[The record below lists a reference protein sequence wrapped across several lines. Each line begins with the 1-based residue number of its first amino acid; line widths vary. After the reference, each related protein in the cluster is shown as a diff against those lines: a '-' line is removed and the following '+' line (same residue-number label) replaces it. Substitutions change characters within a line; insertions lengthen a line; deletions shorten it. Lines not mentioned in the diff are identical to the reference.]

1 MWPRCSDG
9 TARARRRRRAAALL
23 VVALLPFALACASP
37 SMAVSDE
44 RRLGD
49 EMDREAR
56 REFVVMRDELTE
68 DYVSRIGQQILQ
80 AAGPQPFAY
89 HFSVVE
95 EDEINAFAL
104 PAGHIYVHTGTILKA
119 RNVSELAGVIAHEV
133 GHVVRH
139 HVTQNYERQQTTGAL
154 YRLGVLTAAL
164 LGGGFAAGIA
174 NLGGGLAAATYVNS
188 FSREAENEAD
198 AFAVEIL
205 PRAGYDPQ
213 GLVDFFQTLINDG
226 EGGGGVP
233 SFLSSHPATAERIE
247 HTSALIAALPDRQGL
262 RVDDDGRLEIIQR
275 RIRLLTRHY
284 GPQRR

>member
-1 MWPRCSDG
+1 MWPRCSDAAPG
-9 TARARRRRRAAALL
+9 ARRRRRAAGLLL
-23 VVALLPFALACASP
+23 VSLLPLALACASTTMP
-37 SMAVSDE
+37 VSDE

-68 DYVSRIGQQILQ
+68 DYVSRIGQEIVR
-80 AAGPQPFAY
+80 AAGPQPYDY

-104 PAGHIYVHTGTILKA
+104 PAGHVYVHTATILKA

-139 HVTQNYERQQTTGAL
+139 HVTQNYQRQQTTGAL
-154 YRLGVLTAAL
+154 YQLGVLTALL

-174 NLGGGLAAATYVNS
+174 NLGGGLAATTYVNS
-188 FSREAENEAD
+188 FSRDAENEAD

-226 EGGGGVP
+226 GGGGGVP
-233 SFLSSHPATAERIE
+233 SFLSSHPATAERIQ
-247 HTSALIAALPDRQGL
+247 HTSELIAALPHRDGL
-262 RVDDDGRLEIIQR
+262 RVDDEGRLEIIQR
-275 RIRLLTRHY
+275 RIHLLTDHY
-284 GPQRR
+284 GPRRR